1 MILLTPKITI
11 YYNYWKIKHIIKNC
25 LEPYNLANFNVMQV
39 KILKQF
45 LSKNLFLKENFLKNV
60 KDFSEL
66 RNE

>member
-1 MILLTPKITI
+1 
-11 YYNYWKIKHIIKNC
+11 
-25 LEPYNLANFNVMQV
+25 MQV